1 MGATSVEFLRVERSG
16 GVVTVVMSRPEKKN
30 AVNLAMWHE
39 LAATFTSI
47 ERAHADRVMVLTG
60 DGGDFCSGADL
71 ASLTGGDTLDF
82 MSDASEAARTLHAMT
97 IPTIAKVD
105 GVAVGAGWNL
115 ALGCDLVVATER
127 ARFSQIFVRRALSV
141 DMGGSWL
148 LPRLVGLQKAKEIAY
163 FGDMY
168 SAQEAADLGLVT
180 RVCAPSEIDITVD
193 SMAERLAAGPAR
205 ALSLT
210 KQLLNTAVDGGSMEQ
225 ALRLESQAQVNN
237 IGGEDAAEAK
247 AAFLEKRSPV
257 FGARAALSGAA
268 G

>member
-1 MGATSVEFLRVERSG
+1 MEFLRVERRD

-30 AVNLAMWHE
+30 AANLEMWRE
-39 LAATFTSI
+39 LAETFTSV
-47 ERAHADRVMVLTG
+47 EHSHADRVLVLTG

-71 ASLTGGDTLDF
+71 ASVNGDPLDF
-82 MSDASEAARTLHAMT
+82 MSDASDAARALHALT

-115 ALGCDLVVATER
+115 ALGCDLVVASDR

-148 LPRLVGLQKAKEIAY
+148 LPRLVGIQKAKEIAF

-168 SAQEAADLGLVT
+168 SAAEAAEMGLVT
-180 RVCAPSEIDITVD
+180 RLVPVAELDATVGK
-193 SMAERLAAGPAR
+193 MAERLAAGPAR

-210 KQLLNTAVDGGSMEQ
+210 KQLLDASADGGSLES
-225 ALRLESQAQVNN
+225 ALRLEAQAQGNN
-237 IGGEDAAEAK
+237 ITGGDAAEAK
-247 AAFLEKRSPV
+247 AAFLGKRAPV
-257 FGARAALSGAA
+257 FR
-268 G
+268 

>member
-39 LAATFTSI
+39 LAETFTSI